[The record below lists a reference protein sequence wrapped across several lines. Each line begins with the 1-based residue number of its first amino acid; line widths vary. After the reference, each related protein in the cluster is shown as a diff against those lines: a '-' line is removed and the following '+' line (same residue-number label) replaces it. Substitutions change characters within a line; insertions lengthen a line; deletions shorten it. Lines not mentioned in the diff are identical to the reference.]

1 MKILAIHQNFPG
13 QFRQLVPFLLGRGHQ
28 LMGICSHDRPFP
40 PGVDGWRYK
49 APPKPTI
56 PLELGPFLWN
66 EGLQRCASV
75 AHICKILDERD
86 WVPTVSWPIRVG
98 GNLGIKKFGP
108 TFRRSLARAMDK
120 ATSWWIWFRSTSSKT
135 KSPQK
140 LTRVVTR

>member
-40 PGVDGWRYK
+40 TGVDGWRYK

-86 WVPTVSWPIRVG
+86 WLPDCILAHTGWG
-98 GNLGIKKFGP
+98 ETLGIKEVWPDIPQIVWPELWTRPHHGGYGLDP
-108 TFRRSLARAMDK
+108 LSK
-120 ATSWWIWFRSTSSKT
+120 AKSS
-135 KSPQK
+135 SQN
-140 LTRVVTR
+140 